1 MFAGASP
8 PHSSS
13 EPETEPSRGR
23 KRWEIEEV
31 IEVAK
36 EESQEDW
43 DQRSEEARVRARA
56 RTCLATGGLSRDL
69 SERR

>member
-36 EESQEDW
+36 EESQED
-43 DQRSEEARVRARA
+43 
-56 RTCLATGGLSRDL
+56 CLATGGLSRDL